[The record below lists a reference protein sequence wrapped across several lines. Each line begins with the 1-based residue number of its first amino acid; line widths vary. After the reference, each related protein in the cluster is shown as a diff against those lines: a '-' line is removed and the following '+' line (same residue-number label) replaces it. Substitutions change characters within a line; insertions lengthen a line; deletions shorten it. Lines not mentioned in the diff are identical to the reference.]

1 MDRFSPV
8 APAYI
13 RVLVLPVGQIERS
26 RFSNVVLRLQ
36 NEAWIIKLT
45 DIERYVGDGD
55 LLLSPKAFPK
65 GSILYNYSP
74 SAPSLQHEQLSPFE
88 LFREPLLV
96 LGLVDQQGHQ
106 QDEVGEKELDKA
118 AEYLRERHP
127 RVVHRQLLILKDGDP
142 QSGGVKDN
150 TIRISNA
157 REQGDASLKD
167 AVCKASARF
176 LKELT
181 TYTRAM
187 QASPSVQTP
196 GQTARSLQRT
206 TSQREHEKRPTS
218 GHSTPTK
225 SVEAVSPVDDTGSN
239 PPPLNRASPA
249 TSFDQIPSAN
259 GVPSGVSRPDGRT
272 SSKSKHTRRASS
284 QDRVSVQGFGS
295 GTSQDKLKQ
304 RGKARVGII
313 TGSIYM
319 TAGQW
324 SEALRILVE
333 HTNKA
338 RILSDHIWHAK
349 GLENIIVCLLLH
361 SWAGLEFQIPS
372 ICYPVADRSSSQRFS
387 VNLPSDFKPGDVTQ
401 VASVRRL
408 STSLPDLLKL
418 VLSLYR
424 SVEGSLEL
432 PLVCISEATVRFSK
446 LLAVVLIA
454 NGELDHPTLDR
465 FIGSSAKDGITSDR
479 PTARSGTGGLSKTAV
494 ADMLSHAQPANED
507 SVQITDQVAILAGT
521 ASVYALLQMNRKKA
535 NTLKDLVVKL
545 TSALTQARKRGA
557 AEMGIHPAASL
568 SAETGVDAM
577 LAVTEDSDGVN
588 KMMGEI
594 ARIYGIQLPTS
605 SASDEE
611 NVPTRPSFGS
621 DNLKVRILRDMGAFC
636 EATPD
641 PRGVLR
647 MTTAV
652 LNSFGPNSAVDAK
665 ADRYTGVLSKDDQV
679 RLTTTIGRT
688 IGVSKNLGLPQVEA
702 RYWDRFLVREINLVP
717 PSLSE
722 AIIDRSKLKP
732 GAAAA
737 ADVTTGG
744 NPLLYD
750 PNASRPGT
758 APESPKIHI
767 LVENEAAV
775 CAVTLQNPFEVSVDI
790 ESLSLVAEGVQLKT
804 YHPPFTLYP
813 MRLQQVSL
821 SVLASETGESKI
833 TGVRV
838 KISGCTEEA
847 FPIMNNASTPP
858 IPMLVKEIGQESAT
872 SEALVE
878 EEETSPERTTISAT
892 VIESQPVLALEDAS
906 LLESSIML
914 LDGERRELSI
924 VVRNLSSIPLS
935 IFDIMAA
942 SDALRLQSDSNRD
955 SSATVVLGGSTAF
968 TDVIVVE
975 PGDRSKFKFVVTG
988 MPNVSRAQVA
998 FYYSRQQ
1005 GGDQHARTLML
1016 PVDLTVNAA
1025 IQALH
1030 LNAMPL
1036 PGHDR
1041 TDFFV
1046 LEFDIRNA
1054 WPMPLAYVVS
1064 FLPKANR
1071 GGVEDS
1077 LPKGDGVLAPGE
1089 IRRVYL
1095 IMPRLPLAPSS
1106 KLNTEEV
1113 RSVLLKRLRVSWSG
1127 EGRAGEVD
1135 LSGLVLN
1142 PEAME
1147 VVSKSSIHLDLQLI
1161 SAHKPVVETAALS
1174 VPTVK
1179 VGSFVTLRVKVTAPS
1194 GVSEPLFVQLRTH
1207 SANSVDAAQDERR
1220 VGIAG
1225 ATNRIVRPSAGE
1237 RTGMVDFAVCPLLA
1251 GTVELEVT
1259 TKLALAKG
1267 NSMSRGTSRRSLRL
1281 MVA

>member
-1 MDRFSPV
+1 LNIVS
-8 APAYI
+8 
-13 RVLVLPVGQIERS
+13 
-26 RFSNVVLRLQ
+26 RLQ
-36 NEAWIIKLT
+36 NEAWIIKLA
-45 DIERYVGDGD
+45 DIERYVDDSD

-65 GSILYNYSP
+65 GSILYNYSTSVP
-74 SAPSLQHEQLSPFE
+74 SSQQEQLSPFE

-96 LGLVDQQGHQ
+96 LGLVDRQGD
-106 QDEVGEKELDKA
+106 QDGVGEKELGKA

-127 RVVHRQLLILKDGDP
+127 RVVHRQLLMLEDGEGH
-142 QSGGVKDN
+142 SSVVEDN
-150 TIRISNA
+150 IIRVSNTGK
-157 REQGDASLKD
+157 QGDASLKV
-167 AVCKASARF
+167 AVCKLSAKF

-187 QASPSVQTP
+187 QASPSIPTP

-206 TSQREHEKRPTS
+206 TSQREHEKRPSS

-225 SVEAVSPVDDTGSN
+225 SIEAASPVDDTGSS
-239 PPPLNRASPA
+239 PPSLNRGSPA

-259 GVPSGVSRPDGRT
+259 GVPSGVSKPDSRT

-387 VNLPSDFKPGDVTQ
+387 VNLPSDFKPGDAAQ

-432 PLVCISEATVRFSK
+432 PFVCISEATVRFSK
-446 LLAVVLIA
+446 LLAVLLIA
-454 NGELDHPTLDR
+454 NGELDHSTLDH
-465 FIGSSAKDGITSDR
+465 FIRSTAKNNTTSNP
-479 PTARSGTGGLSKTAV
+479 PTARSGTGSLSKTAV

-507 SVQITDQVAILAGT
+507 SIQITDQVAILAGT
-521 ASVYALLQMNRKKA
+521 ASVYALLGMNRKKA

-568 SAETGVDAM
+568 SAETGADTI
-577 LAVTEDSDGVN
+577 LAATEDSEGVN
-588 KMMGEI
+588 KMMAEI
-594 ARIYGIQLPTS
+594 ARIYGIQLPAS
-605 SASDEE
+605 SANDEE
-611 NVPTRPSFGS
+611 IALTRTTFGN

-641 PRGVLR
+641 PYGVLR

-652 LNSFGPNSAVDAK
+652 LSSFGPNSAVDAK
-665 ADRYTGVLSKDDQV
+665 TDRYTGVLSKEDQV

-702 RYWDRFLVREINLVP
+702 RYWDRFLVREVNFVP
-717 PSLSE
+717 PSLSA
-722 AIIDRSKLKP
+722 AIIDRSKLKLGP
-732 GAAAA
+732 ATIESVA
-737 ADVTTGG
+737 TGG

-767 LVENEAAV
+767 LVENDIAV
-775 CAVTLQNPFEVSVDI
+775 CVVTLQNPYEISVDI
-790 ESLSLVAEGVQLKT
+790 ESLSLVTEGVELNAN
-804 YHPPFTLYP
+804 HPPFTLYP
-813 MRLQQVSL
+813 MRVQQVSL
-821 SVLASETGESKI
+821 SVLPSETGDSKI

-838 KISGCTEEA
+838 KISGCTEET
-847 FPIMNNASTPP
+847 FPIMSNASTPP
-858 IPMLVKEIGQESAT
+858 IPMLVKDIGQESAT
-872 SEALVE
+872 SEALVQE
-878 EEETSPERTTISAT
+878 QETSSERTTINAM
-892 VIESQPVLALEDAS
+892 VIESQPVLALEDTS

-914 LDGERRELSI
+914 LDGERRELSV
-924 VVRNLSSIPLS
+924 VVRNVSSIPLA
-935 IFDIMAA
+935 IFDTVA
-942 SDALRLQSDSNRD
+942 SHDTLRLQSTSNRE
-955 SSATVVLGGSTAF
+955 SSATVVLSSSAAF
-968 TDVIVVE
+968 SDVIVVE
-975 PGDRSKFKFVVTG
+975 PGDRTKFNFVVTG
-988 MPNVSRAQVA
+988 KPNVSRAQVA
-998 FYYSRQQ
+998 FYYSHLQD
-1005 GGDQHARTLML
+1005 GGHHARML
-1016 PVDLTVNAA
+1016 AMPVDMTVNAA
-1025 IQALH
+1025 IQVQH
-1030 LNAMPL
+1030 LNAVPL
-1036 PGHDR
+1036 PGRDR
-1041 TDFFV
+1041 VDSFGDSFV
-1046 LEFDIRNA
+1046 LSFDIRNA
-1054 WPMPLAYVVS
+1054 WPKPLAYVAS
-1064 FLPKANR
+1064 ILSKANE
-1071 GGVEDS
+1071 GSVEDS
-1077 LPKGDGVLAPGE
+1077 LPKQDGVLAPGE
-1089 IRRVYL
+1089 IQRVYL
-1095 IMPRLPLAPSS
+1095 VMPYLIFASSS
-1106 KLNTEEV
+1106 KVDIEKV
-1113 RSVLLKRLRVSWSG
+1113 RGVLLERLRVTWSG

-1142 PEAME
+1142 PEAVE
-1147 VVSKSSIHLDLQLI
+1147 VVSKTYIHLDLQLI

-1179 VGSFVTLRVKVTAPS
+1179 VGSFITLRVKVAAPR
-1194 GVSEPLFVQLRTH
+1194 GAAELLCVQLHAH
-1207 SANSVDAAQDERR
+1207 SANSVDATHDERR
-1220 VGIAG
+1220 VAIAG
-1225 ATNRIVRPSAGE
+1225 ATNRIVRLSPEGK
-1237 RTGMVDFAVCPLLA
+1237 TGTVDFAVCPLLA
-1251 GTVELEVT
+1251 GAVELEVT
-1259 TKLALAKG
+1259 TKAALVKG
-1267 NSMSRGTSRRSLRL
+1267 NSMYQGTSRGSLRL
-1281 MVA
+1281 RVA